1 MEFGRH
7 GRLKICWP
15 YGRVGSSPTASTG
28 ALGSAHR
35 FRRKAQGRT
44 SVVVNAHCLGAAVAK
59 SPVTVRKGC
68 CGEGRHVLFHV
79 CGWCRRFV
87 GATPTGVAGVH
98 NLILARADA
107 FPMVRDSVV
116 ASSKEIANALCE
128 NALRGWCLGMDW
140 F

>member
-44 SVVVNAHCLGAAVAK
+44 SVVVNAPVWAAVAK
-59 SPVTVRKGC
+59 SPKVLRFF
-68 CGEGRHVLFHV
+68 GEGRHVLFHV
-79 CGWCRRFV
+79 CGWCRRLW
-87 GATPTGVAGVH
+87 GLRLSGVWLVC
-98 NLILARADA
+98 I
-107 FPMVRDSVV
+107 
-116 ASSKEIANALCE
+116 I
-128 NALRGWCLGMDW
+128 
-140 F
+140 